1 MLPASSKMYV
11 VKRSGQT
18 EPVFFDKITNR
29 NAKLCKDL
37 AIDPIEITQKVIQN
51 LNSGI
56 KTKELDN
63 LSAETALHNSTYQ
76 PDYEIL
82 AKRLVVS
89 NMHKSINLSFS
100 KAMKSLADVDLLDP
114 TYYEFITRYAEEL
127 EKIIHHDRDYLMS
140 FFGFKTMEKSYL
152 TKDKNGD
159 LLESVQHVIM
169 RTASFLHF
177 PNLQKIKNTYD
188 LMSKQYFIH
197 ASPTLF
203 NAGLKCPQLASC
215 FLLSTEDD
223 LNEMLSTL
231 TRAGM
236 ISKFSGG
243 IGVNLS
249 MVRSKGSFIASTGG
263 RSDGVVPYLK
273 LWNSLARYVNQGGRR
288 KGAVAIYL
296 EPHHA
301 DISDFLKIRKN
312 NTKEEIRCL
321 DLHIGLWISDLF
333 MKRVMNKETWSLFD
347 PNRLKQRGISLHD
360 CYGEEYE
367 RLYELAEREKLYE
380 EQVNA
385 QDLFTEILFS
395 HMETGEPYMLYKDHI
410 NRRSN
415 QKNIGVIRGSNL
427 CTEITEYTDKE
438 VVSVCNLC
446 SVSLPAFVDIENK
459 TFDFAKL
466 GEVVETV
473 TENLNIVIDKNY
485 YPIPSAQD
493 SNFKNRPIGIGA
505 SGLADVFQMMGL
517 AWEDKEAR
525 ELNTNIYAVI
535 YYHSLKKSVE
545 LAKLYG
551 PYENFKGSP
560 FSQGLL
566 QQDLTRMYPSKLQEE
581 PPLTVELDWDGLR
594 SDVVRYGTRNSLLTT
609 QMPTA
614 STAQI
619 IGNNESMEPYT
630 SNMYARS
637 VLSGTFP
644 VINNHLYNDLKKL
657 GLWNAD
663 LVNEI
668 IAQGGSVQS
677 ISSIP
682 DRIKQVYKTS
692 WELSMKTMIDF
703 AADRG
708 FFIDQSQSFN
718 IFIETPTVPKLS
730 SMFAYG
736 WQKGLKTGMYYLRRK
751 PVVQAIKFTVQD
763 KPATTT
769 TKKQVGNKTFV
780 CTDEVCTSCSS

>member
-446 SVSLPAFVDIENK
+446 SVSLPAFVDVENK

-566 QQDLTRMYPSKLQEE
+566 QQDLTRMHPSKLQEE

-751 PVVQAIKFTVQD
+751 PVVQAIKFTVQE
-763 KPATTT
+763 KPTTTT